1 MDIKRA
7 LRNVR
12 DTGKITIGFR
22 ETIKTAKK
30 GNKVKLA
37 IVANNCPEKDVEE
50 LRKLKIPV
58 YVFDGSNAEFG
69 AASGKPF
76 TISTMGIVD
85 PGKSDILALKGD

>member
-7 LRNVR
+7 LRNAR

-30 GNKVKLA
+30 GKVKLA
-37 IVANNCPEKDVEE
+37 IVARNCPEKDVEE
-50 LRKLKIPV
+50 LRKLKVPV
-58 YVFDGSNAEFG
+58 YVYQGSNAEFG
-69 AASGKPF
+69 AASGKPY

-85 PGKSDILALKGD
+85 PGKSDILALKGE

>member
-30 GNKVKLA
+30 GKVKLA
-37 IVANNCPEKDVEE
+37 TVARNCPEKDVEE
-50 LRKLKIPV
+50 LRKLKVPV
-58 YVFDGSNAEFG
+58 YVYDGSNAEFG

-85 PGKSDILALKGD
+85 PGKSDILALKGE